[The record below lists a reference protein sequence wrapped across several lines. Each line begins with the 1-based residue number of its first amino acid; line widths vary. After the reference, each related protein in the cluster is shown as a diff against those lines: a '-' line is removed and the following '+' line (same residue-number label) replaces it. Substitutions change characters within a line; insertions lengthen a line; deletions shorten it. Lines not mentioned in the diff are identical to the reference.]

1 MRFSPCTVLQAQ
13 AVVALSVLGHC
24 PYTPAQDFHTMSHP
38 STASDALPHKEQE
51 LLRRAYGLSSDEESQ
66 ALYRDWA
73 KTYDKTMLDGLHYQS
88 PRLVAARL
96 ADFMPARDSA
106 VLDIGCGTGLVGR
119 ELAARGFMVVDGI
132 DISPEMMA
140 VAREQGGYR
149 DLVCADLNARL
160 PLADGAYQGA
170 ICCGTF
176 TSGHVRA
183 NCLDEIVRV
192 LAAGAPFAFTV
203 KLEVWESFGFKDKL
217 AQLERSGA
225 IAIVALDAGCLY
237 ADSPEADGIFCS
249 VQRM

>member
-237 ADSPEADGIFCS
+237 ADSPESDGMFCS